1 MRIAAL
7 ALVGGLGSLGLLA
20 AVSEGGS
27 RTAPQEADG
36 KATFGATAPAL
47 YIEGEPFAVTLDVQA
62 DADKATLV
70 PADALTPASWLVDG
84 KPLSRRG
91 DDAALRLQ
99 PGQSL
104 ETVIDLAPLLQDRM
118 GDDRRDFRVAYG
130 KDADA
135 TDVIFLGL
143 PESGI
148 DFMALPEEQ
157 LANYQVVLET
167 TDGVIWIELWPDVA
181 PNHVRNFLDLCASGF
196 YDGSPF
202 HRVIP
207 TFMVQ
212 GGRSKDGKPAP
223 RKVDAEFSQRPHEA
237 GVLSAARLGNDV
249 NSASSEFFIVHRAS
263 RHLDGNYSAYG
274 RVITG
279 MDAVEGIVG
288 GVSVHNKLVEDLM
301 RARLPLNPRDPRLAT
316 VRDKPNPGKEIL
328 RALVVK
334 ASRTRPAGD
343 R

>member
-1 MRIAAL
+1 MRFAAL
-7 ALVGGLGSLGLLA
+7 ATVGGLGSLGLLA

-27 RTAPQEADG
+27 RTTPQEADG
-36 KATFGATAPAL
+36 EATFSAAAPAL
-47 YIEGEPFAVTLDVQA
+47 YVEGEPFAVTLSVQA
-62 DADKATLV
+62 DAEKASLV

-104 ETVIDLAPLLQDRM
+104 ETVIDLAPLLLDRM

-135 TDVIFLGL
+135 TEVIFLGL

-157 LANYQVVLET
+157 LANYQVVFET
-167 TDGVIWIELWPDVA
+167 TDGVIWLELWPDVA

-212 GGRSKDGKPAP
+212 GGRAKDGKPAP

-301 RARLPLNPRDPRLAT
+301 RARLPLNPRDQRLAT

>member
-1 MRIAAL
+1 MRFAAVAPL
-7 ALVGGLGSLGLLA
+7 GGLISLGLLA

-27 RTAPQEADG
+27 FITPQEDDG
-36 KATFGATAPAL
+36 KATFSASAPAL
-47 YIEGEPFAVTLDVQA
+47 YIEGEPFEVAFSVQA
-62 DADKATLV
+62 DAAKATV
-70 PADALTPASWLVDG
+70 VSADALTPASWLLDG

-91 DDAALRLQ
+91 SDVELRLQ
-99 PGQSL
+99 PGQSI
-104 ETVIDLAPLLQDRM
+104 ETIVDLAPLLEERM
-118 GDDRRDFRVAYG
+118 GDDLRDFRVAYG
-130 KDADA
+130 QDADA
-135 TDVIFLGL
+135 TEVIFLGL

-167 TDGVIWIELWPDVA
+167 TDGVIWLELWPDVA

-207 TFMVQ
+207 SFMVQ
-212 GGRSKDGKPAP
+212 GGRAKDGKPAP

-237 GVLSAARLGNDV
+237 GVLSAARLGSDV

-263 RHLDGNYSAYG
+263 RHLDGKYSAYG
-274 RVITG
+274 RVVSG
-279 MDAVEGIVG
+279 MDAVDGIVD
-288 GVSVHNKLVEDLM
+288 GVSVHYELLERLM
-301 RARLPLNPRDPRLAT
+301 RARLPLNPRDPRVST
-316 VRDKPNPGKEIL
+316 VCDEPNPGKEIL

-334 ASRTRPAGD
+334 ASRTRPASD